1 MIYKTCSSLDMFT
14 YEFEQDLK
22 KNELDDHMEIATGKH
37 LKRNMNN
44 SLYDQEA

>member
-1 MIYKTCSSLDMFT
+1 MCSPMNLSKI
-14 YEFEQDLK
+14 K
-22 KNELDDHMEIATGKH
+22 KNEMDDHMEIATGKH